1 MRLIWVISEMH
12 DIAPPSWVH
21 IERAWESSELLN
33 SKKWPCDNKSEN
45 VLHDLNSALIV
56 LGITFFRLFETNPV
70 ICFLFYPPE
79 HKIVLVVSCLC
90 NSLLYR
96 QSHHHNYLQSNKSI
110 SGSIELNHSHKFL
123 NQSKVLVS
131 TLTLT
136 RFSNWLLIALLAT
149 ESSFEETVKKLV
161 KGFSVSLRC
170 PRERFLAMNSGIPED
185 VWKFLENPPELY
197 KTHWLKE
204 P

>member
-12 DIAPPSWVH
+12 DIAPSSWVH

-33 SKKWPCDNKSEN
+33 SKKWPCDNKCEN

-79 HKIVLVVSCLC
+79 HKIVLVVSCSC
-90 NSLLYR
+90 NSRLYR
-96 QSHHHNYLQSNKSI
+96 QSHLHNYLHLNRYLNKKI
-110 SGSIELNHSHKFL
+110 FWSIELNHFHKFL

-131 TLTLT
+131 MMTLKK
-136 RFSNWLLIALLAT
+136 FSNWL
-149 ESSFEETVKKLV
+149 
-161 KGFSVSLRC
+161 
-170 PRERFLAMNSGIPED
+170 
-185 VWKFLENPPELY
+185 
-197 KTHWLKE
+197 
-204 P
+204 